1 MHQFFLD
8 FSNMVAFLDVDT
20 FLQRGDLELLRELKW
35 PWEVTHFAKAAK
47 CVNCGFLTLSAAPK
61 HFVVLNNEKIV
72 MLLQYPFFWC
82 QYCKIFA
89 IYDHYTS
96 DECTCNE

>member
-1 MHQFFLD
+1 
-8 FSNMVAFLDVDT
+8 MVAFLDVDT

-72 MLLQYPFFWC
+72 MLLQYPFFGANTARFSLFMIII
-82 QYCKIFA
+82 QAMNVPVMSNQKVIK
-89 IYDHYTS
+89 
-96 DECTCNE
+96 